1 MVISIKELFTIFC
14 RESRNSMI
22 YEADINVR
30 KKLVPMFENMD
41 STIVLSCLQGHMGTA
56 WVDNLENPKVA
67 QVTVGIFVFYAGN
80 PNTKEAE
87 ELLFNLPDYTLAIVN
102 NDEWKLLIEKVHK
115 GSTEKF
121 QRYRFEKVPEHLD
134 VSYIKNLLS
143 TLPEGYELKKI
154 DKTIVNEPSFHELSE
169 DFISQFNSIEDFLDR
184 GVGFAILIEGKAV
197 CGATSYSI
205 YDDGIEIEVATHPDH
220 IRKGLATITASALIL
235 DCLNRGIYPSWD
247 GANIESVKLAQ
258 KLGYIFKESYD
269 TYFIDYQK

>member
-1 MVISIKELFTIFC
+1 
-14 RESRNSMI
+14 
-22 YEADINVR
+22 
-30 KKLVPMFENMD
+30 MFENMD

-143 TLPEGYELKKI
+143 TLPEGYELKK
-154 DKTIVNEPSFHELSE
+154 
-169 DFISQFNSIEDFLDR
+169 
-184 GVGFAILIEGKAV
+184 
-197 CGATSYSI
+197 
-205 YDDGIEIEVATHPDH
+205 
-220 IRKGLATITASALIL
+220 
-235 DCLNRGIYPSWD
+235 
-247 GANIESVKLAQ
+247 
-258 KLGYIFKESYD
+258 
-269 TYFIDYQK
+269 